1 VRQAVDLQE
10 GKIVEKITEKSR
22 IVKKMKKK
30 WVGFGINGTI
40 I

>member
-1 VRQAVDLQE
+1 MRQAVDLQE
-10 GKIVEKITEKSR
+10 EKIVEKITEKSR

-30 WVGFGINGTI
+30 WAGFGINRTI